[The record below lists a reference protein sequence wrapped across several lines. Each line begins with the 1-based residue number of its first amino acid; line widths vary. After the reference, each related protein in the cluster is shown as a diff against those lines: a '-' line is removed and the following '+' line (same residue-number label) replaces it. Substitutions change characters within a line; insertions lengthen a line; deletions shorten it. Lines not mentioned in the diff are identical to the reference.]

1 MDGNLKIPIV
11 NIQAVDPYGRNQ
23 FWLTSSGYT
32 QPSTL
37 FLADA
42 SKMDSVDKK
51 VIHRTGP
58 EGYIDRK
65 LRALTSHFD
74 PSDIEEE
81 QKFVTSRDG
90 TVVPYFII
98 HHKSLTLNKKNPMLL
113 YGFGSFG
120 VSICPQYSACTG
132 VVWLEGGCV
141 YVQAVVRGGGE
152 FGDFWHETG
161 KRDFRSLSLE
171 DFIAV
176 AEDLIDS
183 NVCTSKTLGIRG
195 GISGGLLIANAYI
208 ARPDLFGAVHCHSPL
223 LDMKRYKDMGYC
235 ESWVQ
240 EFGDPD
246 SNEWDEF
253 MKKYSPYHNIDKYV
267 KKYPPILFTTIA
279 NGPSLHPGHAWKFAK
294 KLWDLGLG
302 KKWPAFYFESS
313 GEGSRPL
320 EAKQYAYITVLA
332 HDFLFRKLSRSK

>member
-1 MDGNLKIPIV
+1 
-11 NIQAVDPYGRNQ
+11 
-23 FWLTSSGYT
+23 
-32 QPSTL
+32 
-37 FLADA
+37 
-42 SKMDSVDKK
+42 
-51 VIHRTGP
+51 
-58 EGYIDRK
+58 
-65 LRALTSHFD
+65 
-74 PSDIEEE
+74 
-81 QKFVTSRDG
+81 
-90 TVVPYFII
+90 
-98 HHKSLTLNKKNPMLL
+98 
-113 YGFGSFG
+113 
-120 VSICPQYSACTG
+120 VSICPQYAACTG
-132 VVWLEGGCV
+132 VAWLERGCV
-141 YVQAVVRGGGE
+141 YVEAVVRGGGE
-152 FGDFWHETG
+152 FGGFWHETG
-161 KRDFRSLSLE
+161 KRDLKSLSLE

-176 AEDLIDS
+176 AEDLIAS

-246 SNEWDEF
+246 TNEWDEF
-253 MKKYSPYHNIDKYV
+253 MKKNSPYHNIDESV
-267 KKYPPILFTTIA
+267 KKYPPILLTTIV
-279 NGPSLHPGHAWKFAK
+279 NGPSIHPGHARKFTK
-294 KLWDLGLG
+294 KLWDRGLG